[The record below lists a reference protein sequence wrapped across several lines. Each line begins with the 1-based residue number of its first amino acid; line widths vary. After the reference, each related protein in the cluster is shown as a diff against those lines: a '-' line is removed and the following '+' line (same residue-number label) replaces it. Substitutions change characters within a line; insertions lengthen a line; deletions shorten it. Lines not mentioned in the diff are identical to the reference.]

1 MSPAL
6 TPLPHVDVTFREF
19 ERRLADH
26 GHSPSEIHELW
37 RELLGVEPAPPE
49 RAVRSLGL
57 GPMIAVY
64 LGVLFVVAAI
74 GSLLA
79 LYWDTLDPWG
89 VLAVGVA
96 SLAVFLVASELLRR
110 NLYGQPAAVVET
122 VAVGFVPVIAY
133 AIEKAAGYWPA
144 STKGLDYIFDSV
156 TVMIAA
162 GVAAAIVLLAMRP
175 VPLLVVPLAAGTAGL
190 GADLAEAIFG
200 NQLSPRERLALVLPV
215 AIAWIAVGLWLDVTR
230 RRDYA
235 TWAHWAGLL
244 VGGVSLMI
252 LVPKTVPGFA
262 VIGALGAIAMFFSAL
277 VRHWSFTIVGAGGVL
292 VAVTGG
298 LGMLGKAAPIA
309 AAALGLA
316 LVAVGLRWWR
326 WRDALRGA
334 VLERLPSNARR
345 FVSRLAPADF
355 HEPPG

>member
-6 TPLPHVDVTFREF
+6 TSLPHGDPHIQVTFREF

-26 GHSPSEIHELW
+26 GHRPSEIHDLW
-37 RELLGVEPAPPE
+37 RELTGVEPALPE
-49 RAVRSLGL
+49 GAERSLGL

-64 LGVLFVVAAI
+64 LGVLFIVAAI

-79 LYWDTLDPWG
+79 LYWETLDPWG
-89 VLAVGVA
+89 VLAVGMA
-96 SLAVFLVASELLRR
+96 SFVVFLGASEVIRR
-110 NLYGQPAAVVET
+110 TLYSQPAALLET

-133 AIEKAAGYWPA
+133 AIEKAAGYWPD
-144 STKGLDYIFDSV
+144 STEGLGYIFNAV
-156 TVMIAA
+156 TVMIAGGTA
-162 GVAAAIVLLAMRP
+162 VAILLLLMRP
-175 VPLLVVPLAAGTAGL
+175 VPLLLVPLAAGVAGL

-200 NQLSPRERLALVLPV
+200 NELSERERFALLLPLG
-215 AIAWIAVGLWLDVTR
+215 IAWIVVGLWLDVTR

-244 VGGVSLMI
+244 MGGVSLMI

-262 VIGALGAIAMFFSAL
+262 VIGTLGAIAMFFSAF
-277 VRHWSFTIVGAGGVL
+277 VRHWSFTIVGAIGVL
-292 VAVTGG
+292 VAVGGG
-298 LGMLGKAAPIA
+298 LGMLGNAAPIA

-316 LVAVGLRWWR
+316 LVAIGLRWSR

-334 VLERLPSNARR
+334 VLERLPSDAQR
-345 FVSRLAPADF
+345 FVSRLAP
-355 HEPPG
+355 